1 MPSKSKQQQKF
12 FGIVRG
18 IQKGSS
24 KGSKAAKDV
33 AKRMDIDDVEKY
45 ASTKHKGLPKKVS
58 KESLESLENGIR
70 NMVKE
75 FMTESHHDKREGKM
89 AKYDAKEIAQD
100 AADVFKMIDKD
111 MDLPEWLEAKITI
124 AAHNMNTVK
133 DYLTHH
139 QSDKVEEAKKR
150 DYKAEYK
157 KFQSST
163 KSKKYRA
170 ELNKY
175 NRQKGTYG
183 NGDGK
188 DASHKGGKIVGFEKE
203 SVNRGRR
210 EKSRLKKEGKLNEK
224 KQLYVVASTSGHLY
238 TGDKGVTEKQA
249 LKIMDRFEKVGM
261 NLFMLGVQ
269 YWNKPHK
276 YNKKKI
282 MVKEAG
288 SLGGPISYGSDIG
301 SSYIAPKRDTSGG
314 MKTFHQKFS
323 SPEARSIIDGQL
335 KMMAKE
341 LRKVQNKVIKT
352 WMQGAKS
359 GAIDFFDI
367 IRGLKTGDVSRAY
380 PYEVDFLVNVLTK
393 DKIIDRFRSYFK
405 GKKGKPRK

>member
-139 QSDKVEEAKKR
+139 QSKKVDE
-150 DYKAEYK
+150 DIG
-157 KFQSST
+157 FT
-163 KSKKYRA
+163 P
-170 ELNKY
+170 
-175 NRQKGTYG
+175 
-183 NGDGK
+183 DPDVGK
-188 DASHKGGKIVGFEKE
+188 
-203 SVNRGRR
+203 N
-210 EKSRLKKEGKLNEK
+210 
-224 KQLYVVASTSGHLY
+224 LYV
-238 TGDKGVTEKQA
+238 
-249 LKIMDRFEKVGM
+249 
-261 NLFMLGVQ
+261 
-269 YWNKPHK
+269 
-276 YNKKKI
+276 
-282 MVKEAG
+282 
-288 SLGGPISYGSDIG
+288 
-301 SSYIAPKRDTSGG
+301 APKRDTSGG
-314 MKTFHQKFS
+314 MKTFYKKFS

-335 KMMAKE
+335 KMMAKD
-341 LRKVQNKVIKT
+341 LRKAQNRVIKT

-380 PYEVDFLVNVLTK
+380 PYEVDFLVSVLTK

-405 GKKGKPRK
+405 GKKGKKR

>member
-12 FGIVRG
+12 FGIVRS
-18 IQKGSS
+18 IQKGDAPAS
-24 KGSKAAKDV
+24 KFSKQAKKAAKDME
-33 AKRMDIDDVEKY
+33 KDDVKSY
-45 ASTKHKGLPKKVS
+45 ASTKHKGLPKKVNR
-58 KESLESLENGIR
+58 ESLESLENGIR

-124 AAHNMNTVK
+124 AAHNMNSVK

-139 QSDKVEEAKKR
+139 QPK
-150 DYKAEYK
+150 
-157 KFQSST
+157 
-163 KSKKYRA
+163 
-170 ELNKY
+170 N
-175 NRQKGTYG
+175 
-183 NGDGK
+183 
-188 DASHKGGKIVGFEKE
+188 
-203 SVNRGRR
+203 
-210 EKSRLKKEGKLNEK
+210 EGKL
-224 KQLYVVASTSGHLY
+224 
-238 TGDKGVTEKQA
+238 
-249 LKIMDRFEKVGM
+249 
-261 NLFMLGVQ
+261 
-269 YWNKPHK
+269 
-276 YNKKKI
+276 
-282 MVKEAG
+282 KEAG
-288 SLGGPISYGSDIG
+288 SLGGPISYGSDIA

-359 GAIDFFDI
+359 GTIDFFDI
-367 IRGLKTGDVSRAY
+367 IRGLKTGDARRAH
-380 PYEVDFLVNVLTK
+380 PYETEFLVNVLTK

-405 GKKGKPRK
+405 GKKGKKRN